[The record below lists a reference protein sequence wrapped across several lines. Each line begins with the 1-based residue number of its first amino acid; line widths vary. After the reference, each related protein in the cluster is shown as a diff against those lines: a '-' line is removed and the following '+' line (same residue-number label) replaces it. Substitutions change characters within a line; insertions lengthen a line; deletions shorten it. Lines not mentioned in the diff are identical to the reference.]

1 MPTDSRS
8 ITFKRRYP
16 RVEFATP
23 ILVKRVGESAPEQ
36 MTRTQVLGLGG
47 CMFLSGRTF
56 GPNALLALML
66 TVRGRVLRAKA
77 RVAYERRRPQNEI
90 EVGVEFLH
98 LDALDT
104 ALLESV
110 VPAGTGRAN

>member
-1 MPTDSRS
+1 ME
-8 ITFKRRYP
+8 Y
-16 RVEFATP
+16 ATP
-23 ILVKRVGESAPEQ
+23 ILVKRVGETSPEQ
-36 MTRTQVLGLGG
+36 MTRTQILGLGG

-56 GPNALLALML
+56 GPNSLLALML

-77 RVAYERRRPQNEI
+77 RVAYERRSRSNEI

-110 VPAGTGRAN
+110 VPAGAGGGH